1 MHKGIAL
8 RRQANMITKNVFS
21 NIPDAI
27 PDEIFDKIF
36 QTKNITIE
44 RIISKGHASPTNFWY
59 DQEKNEW
66 VMVLKGHARL
76 RFGENNELLEM
87 KPGDYINI
95 PAHCKHRVEWTD
107 PNKETI
113 WLAVHY

>member
-1 MHKGIAL
+1 
-8 RRQANMITKNVFS
+8 MILKNFFS
-21 NIPDAI
+21 NIGTHI
-27 PDEIFDKIF
+27 SDEIFNTII

-44 RIISKGHASPTNFWY
+44 RIISKNHASPKDFWY

-66 VMVLKGHARL
+66 VMVLKGHAKL
-76 RFGENNELLEM
+76 KFLENGEIVEM
-87 KPGDYINI
+87 NAGDYINI

-107 PNKETI
+107 PNTETI